1 MNQSLCLS
9 LSPLNKSSQDE
20 NKRLNRA
27 TTTTAEYQ
35 TAAAAGDHQHR
46 FLGVSLSLVR
56 VVVVVVSCSVV
67 QAIPCSA
74 AEKGSERY

>member
-35 TAAAAGDHQHR
+35 TAAAAAAGDHQHR
-46 FLGVSLSLVR
+46 FFRGLSLSGACGG
-56 VVVVVVSCSVV
+56 SGSVM
-67 QAIPCSA
+67 
-74 AEKGSERY
+74 